1 MTRVA
6 PGLRHPLAR
15 TAHHAVRH
23 RRPRPAG
30 DGTTGTIRTTSTTA
44 RTGNQEG
51 LT

>member
-1 MTRVA
+1 MTRVT

-30 DGTTGTIRTTSTTA
+30 DGTTSTIA

>member
-1 MTRVA
+1 MTRVT
-6 PGLRHPLAR
+6 PTPRHPLAR

-30 DGTTGTIRTTSTTA
+30 DGTTGTTSTTA